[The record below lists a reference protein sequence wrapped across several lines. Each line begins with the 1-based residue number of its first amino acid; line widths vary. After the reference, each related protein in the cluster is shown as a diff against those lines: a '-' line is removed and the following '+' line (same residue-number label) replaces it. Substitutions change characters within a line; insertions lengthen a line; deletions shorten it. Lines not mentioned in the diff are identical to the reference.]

1 MTKLHILLS
10 ALIFILVLV
19 ATATSVFD
27 LTQEQVWDK

>member
-1 MTKLHILLS
+1 MIELHILLS
-10 ALIFILVLV
+10 VLVFLLVLV